1 MYKRQ
6 GLEDDTF
13 ARSVVYVCEHSER
26 GALGL
31 IINKPGDI
39 KLAELFEKVDL
50 PLARQELGVQP
61 VFHGGPLQTERGFVL
76 HDPVLAEGLEPD
88 QSVYAATLTVPG
100 GLEMT
105 TSKDVLE
112 ALSFGGGPRRV
123 LVTLGYSS
131 WGEGQLES
139 EIARN
144 SWLTVDADFVAPF
157 INRASQRIARTLLAG
172 PGQSLFLLFALAGIK
187 ERLLLQATRVALD
200 LGGAERAQQGLGYR
214 FGPATG
220 QRRFGIVGKGQNDP
234 LCLALKFWR
243 LAGVK
248 RRAGA
253 KERDQA
259 G

>member
-1 MYKRQ
+1 MADDAPSINLTNHFLIAMP
-6 GLEDDTF
+6 GMEDSTF

-39 KLAELFEKVDL
+39 KLAELFEKVEL

-76 HDPVLAEGLEPD
+76 HDPVLAEGLEPE
-88 QSVYAATLTVPG
+88 QSVYAATLAVPG

-139 EIARN
+139 EIAHN
-144 SWLTVDADFVAPF
+144 SWLTVDADASVVFDAPVAE
-157 INRASQRIARTLLAG
+157 RYDLA
-172 PGQSLFLLFALAGIK
+172 L
-187 ERLLLQATRVALD
+187 RLL
-200 LGGAERAQQGLGYR
+200 GLEAWMLS
-214 FGPATG
+214 P
-220 QRRFGIVGKGQNDP
+220 D
-234 LCLALKFWR
+234 
-243 LAGVK
+243 AGH
-248 RRAGA
+248 A
-253 KERDQA
+253 
-259 G
+259 